1 MTFLW
6 GEFCDL
12 SHVVAVDPDLGHP
25 SAACTAI
32 ARFSQ
37 AGQEVPDP
45 FGFG

>member
-12 SHVVAVDPDLGHP
+12 SHVVAVDRELVHP
-25 SAACTAI
+25 FTGRTAV

-37 AGQEVPDP
+37 AG
-45 FGFG
+45 